1 MITKENSIIMVKKA
15 LFYLILF
22 SAFSVFAQKA
32 MQYGLPS
39 PSAVRQL
46 PKQDK
51 QRLLDED
58 AQNGKGR
65 LRCALLLPLHVA
77 FPGDIVP
84 ETVAGGTIWRMMVE
98 AEDAEAVNLYLEDFQ
113 LPKGVELSFYT
124 PDFAYQLPTITSD
137 ENPESKVYVTDHL
150 PGSDMV
156 VELFARKGVKVS
168 NCFIIK
174 DIGYMYRPL
183 PKWMTRGNGFGGSG
197 DCEVNVNCPEGDN
210 WQNEKKGIARI
221 LLVAGGGA
229 YYCSGS
235 LINNARNDKT
245 PYFLTAS
252 HCGLGATEEEFPKWK
267 FYFNY
272 EAPSCANPE
281 VEPTGTYI
289 TTGCE
294 KIAEGAYS
302 QSFQKSDFL
311 LLKLDDKVASNSDL
325 VFNGWNVVATPATS
339 GVGIH
344 HPSGDIKKISTF
356 TKAMQEHADTHWN
369 VQWAQTQTNWSVT
382 EQGSSG
388 SPIFDQNKYIVGTL
402 TAGDADCA
410 IPLGSDLYGKMSF
423 HWDKNGDTPAE
434 QLKPWLDPD
443 NTGITKLQGLGDVQ
457 ENPRP
462 ISGIYFDPDTRS
474 FELFVRMEKGDNQ
487 EIKIFDIMGRLVMKR
502 QISQVN
508 DDNDILKIDV
518 SQLAAGLYVIMII
531 NSNGRKTQKIIKP

>member
-1 MITKENSIIMVKKA
+1 MIKKA
-15 LFYLILF
+15 LLSLILF
-22 SAFSVFAQKA
+22 SACSVFAQKA
-32 MQYGLPS
+32 MQYGLPA

-65 LRCALLLPLHVA
+65 LRCALLLPFNVM

-98 AEDAEAVNLYLEDFQ
+98 AEDAEAINLYLEDFQ
-113 LPKGVELSFYT
+113 LPKGAELSFYT
-124 PDFAYQLPTITSD
+124 PDFVHQLPTITSD
-137 ENPESKVYVTDHL
+137 DNPENKVYVTDHL
-150 PGSDMV
+150 PGSSMV
-156 VELFARKGVKVS
+156 VELFARKGVEVG
-168 NCFIIK
+168 NCFTVK

-235 LINNARNDKT
+235 LINNARKDGT
-245 PYFLTAS
+245 PYFLTAN
-252 HCGLGATEEEFPKWK
+252 HCGQGATEDDYKKWR

-272 EAPSCANPE
+272 EAPSCSNPD
-281 VEPTGTYI
+281 VEPTSYI
-289 TTGCE
+289 TIGAE
-294 KIAEGAYS
+294 KVAEGVFSEQFS
-302 QSFQKSDFL
+302 QTSDFL
-311 LLKLDDKVASNSDL
+311 LLKLDDEVSSNPDIF
-325 VFNGWNVVATPATS
+325 FNGWNIAAAPATS

-344 HPSGDIKKISTF
+344 HPAGDIKKISTF
-356 TKAMQEHADTHWN
+356 TKAAQDHTETHWN
-369 VQWAQTQTNWSVT
+369 VQWSQTQTNWGVT
-382 EQGSSG
+382 EPGSSG

-443 NTGITKLQGLGDVQ
+443 NTGITTLQGTTSLVGVK
-457 ENPRP
+457 EITPAMFHVWPNPTE
-462 ISGIYFDPDTRS
+462 G
-474 FELFVRMEKGDNQ
+474 LVFVRLEKNDSRKLEIFNVLGELVMEK
-487 EIKIFDIMGRLVMKR
+487 
-502 QISQVN
+502 
-508 DDNDILKIDV
+508 
-518 SQLAAGLYVIMII
+518 QLSAMYDLLELDLSYLSTGLYIIMVI
-531 NSNGRKTQKIIKP
+531 NDNECETHKIIKK